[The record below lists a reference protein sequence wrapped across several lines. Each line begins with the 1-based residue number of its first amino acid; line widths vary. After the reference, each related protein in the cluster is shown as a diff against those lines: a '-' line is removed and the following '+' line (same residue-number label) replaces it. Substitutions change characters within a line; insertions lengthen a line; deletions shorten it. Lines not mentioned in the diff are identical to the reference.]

1 MKHIDWNNVEEAK
14 GFEKLPAG
22 GYICGITAVE
32 DVPDKEYLKFEFDIA
47 DGPHKNEF
55 RALYDAKG
63 FWGASFVKSYK
74 EKARGFFK
82 KMLVA
87 FEKSNSSF
95 VFNDDEKIFKR
106 KLIGLVLGYEEYT
119 ANDGSVKQ
127 RLIVT
132 DWLPVA
138 DIKAGNF
145 TIPKLKTL
153 YGEEKDKLAELKQI
167 VEDDTD
173 DLPFD

>member
-1 MKHIDWNNVEEAK
+1 MKHIDWDKVEEVK
-14 GFEKLPAG
+14 SFEKLPAG
-22 GYICGITAVE
+22 GYICGITSVE
-32 DVPDKEYLKFEFDIA
+32 DFPDKEYLKFEFDIA
-47 DGPHKNEF
+47 DGEHKNEF
-55 RALYDAKG
+55 RSLYDAKG

-82 KMLVA
+82 KMLTA
-87 FEKSNSSF
+87 FKESNSGF
-95 VFNDDEKIFKR
+95 VFTDDEKVFKR

-132 DWLPVA
+132 DWVSVA

-145 TIPKLKTL
+145 TVPKLKTL

-167 VEDDTD
+167 VEGDTD
-173 DLPFD
+173 YLPFD